1 MPPQNPSQYRSWL
14 DRQVE
19 ELIGDGNVSHLP
31 NAGRKFDWSRE
42 DPNTPEDMRLAYK
55 IMRDHD
61 VVPEWIALGQE
72 LDAMISRMERL
83 AQRSKAD
90 YLERRTLAERKA
102 SLLLLRDAE
111 TRWKAAQERLQN
123 MIAEYNSKL
132 LTYNITRPPQ
142 VAQREPLEASSWLK
156 D

>member
-1 MPPQNPSQYRSWL
+1 
-14 DRQVE
+14 
-19 ELIGDGNVSHLP
+19 
-31 NAGRKFDWSRE
+31 
-42 DPNTPEDMRLAYK
+42 MRLAYK
-55 IMRDHD
+55 VMRDHD

-72 LDAMISRMERL
+72 LDAMLSRMERL

-90 YLERRTLAERKA
+90 YLERRNLAERKA

-142 VAQREPLEASSWLK
+142 VAQREPLKASSWLK